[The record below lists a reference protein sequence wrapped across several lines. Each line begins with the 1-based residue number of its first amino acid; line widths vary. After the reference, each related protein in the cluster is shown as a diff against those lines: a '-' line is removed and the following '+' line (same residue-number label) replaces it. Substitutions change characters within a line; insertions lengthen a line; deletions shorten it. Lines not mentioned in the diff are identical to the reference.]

1 MPEFNLLD
9 ENWIE
14 CIDSTGK
21 PTEMGIR
28 QIITEAHHVKK
39 LANSIPLV
47 NASILFLLETIL
59 IRALSVASVA
69 LDDYDE
75 WFKGYKAGAFDTKIL
90 NAYFQAWYAR
100 FYLFDEDHP
109 FLQSNIEGQEFTG
122 TAMKLLP
129 HYSGGTGGN
138 SATLFDQHTIQEG
151 ISLSMKQAANYL
163 LAAHYYGAGGR
174 IIGSDYFSESLP
186 DNGLSFFMEGENF
199 FETLYLNILPYP
211 DLEDLPTKPGD
222 CPIWER
228 DNPYEVGGRNA
239 IVEKKN
245 TSYQPLGLLDLLTWP
260 GRKIQLL
267 LGKDQYIHEIKI
279 RTGIKMIGQIFPWY
293 AYNQKGFDLRARLD
307 HAVWRDYAVL
317 LQFREMVSGED
328 NKSRSPYP
336 VQWLHELKSAEFLF
350 DHPLS
355 LIALG
360 MAKEA
365 GKQKVSFYSEQHLPL
380 PQEYLINKDL
390 VADLADQLKLA
401 EVVQGSLYGTMMT
414 FAEALLSF
422 NVDKKNGR
430 KPDPSDKR
438 NLVDHLGI
446 ERIYWGELGNA
457 FSALIANLS
466 DDREKAILQWK
477 TSLRNSARAAFD
489 QAVALAGES
498 IHVLKAATTAR
509 CMLTAGLKKHLEI

>member
-47 NASILFLLETIL
+47 NASIFFLLETIL
-59 IRALSVASVA
+59 IRSLSNAGIA

-75 WFKGYKAGAFDTKIL
+75 WFKGYKAGTFDTKML
-90 NAYFQAWYAR
+90 DAYFQIWHAR
-100 FYLFDEDHP
+100 FYLFDEEYP

-138 SATLFDQHTIQEG
+138 SATLFDQHTMQEG

-163 LAAHYYGAGGR
+163 LPAHQYGAGGR

-186 DNGLSFFMEGENF
+186 DNGLSFFVEGGNF
-199 FETLYLNILPYP
+199 FETLYLNLLPYP
-211 DLEDLPTKPGD
+211 DLDITTKAGD

-228 DNPYEVGGRNA
+228 DDPDDICGRNS
-239 IVEKKN
+239 IIEGKN
-245 TSYQPLGLLDLLTWP
+245 KSYQPLGLLDLLTWP
-260 GRKIQLL
+260 GRKIHLL
-267 LGKDQYIHEIKI
+267 LDDDQHIHEIKM
-279 RTGIKMIGQIFPWY
+279 RSGIKMIGQTFPWY
-293 AYNQKGFDLRARLD
+293 AYDQRGYYIRAQLD

-328 NKSRSPYP
+328 DKSRSPYP
-336 VQWLHELKSAEFLF
+336 VQWLHGLASDGYSF
-350 DHPLS
+350 DHPFH
-355 LIALG
+355 IIGLG

-365 GKQKVSFYSEQHLPL
+365 GKQKVSFYSEQRLPL

-390 VADLADQLKLA
+390 VADIANQLKLA
-401 EVVQGSLYGTMMT
+401 ETVQGSLYGTMMA
-414 FAEALLSF
+414 FAEILLSF

-430 KPDPSDKR
+430 KPDPNDKR
-438 NLVDHLGI
+438 NLVDHLGAQ
-446 ERIYWGELGNA
+446 RIYWGELGNA
-457 FSALIANLS
+457 FSALIANLP

-477 TSLRNSARAAFD
+477 TSIRNSARDAFD
-489 QAVALAGES
+489 QAVSLVGES
-498 IHVLKAATTAR
+498 IHVLKAAATAR
-509 CMLTAGLKKHLEI
+509 RMLEAGLKKNL

>member
-14 CIDSTGK
+14 CIDSAGK
-21 PTEMGIR
+21 PTEMSIR
-28 QIITEAHHVKK
+28 NIITQAHRIRN
-39 LANSIPLV
+39 LSNPIPLV
-47 NASILFLLETIL
+47 NASVFFLLETIL
-59 IRALSVASVA
+59 IRALSVAGVA

-75 WFKGYKAGAFDTKIL
+75 WFKGYKAGAFDAKIL
-90 NAYFQAWYAR
+90 DAYFQAWHTR

-109 FLQSNIEGQEFTG
+109 FMQSNIEGQEFTG

-138 SATLFDQHTIQEG
+138 SATLFDQHTMQEG
-151 ISLSMKQAANYL
+151 ISLSIKEAANYL
-163 LAAHYYGAGGR
+163 LAAHQYGAGGR

-186 DNGLSFFMEGENF
+186 SNGLSFFVEGENF

-211 DLEDLPTKPGD
+211 DVDITTKAGD

-228 DNPYEVGGRNA
+228 DDPDDIGERNA
-239 IVEKKN
+239 IVEGKN
-245 TSYQPLGLLDLLTWP
+245 TIYQPLGLLDLLTWP

-267 LGKDQYIHEIKI
+267 LGEDHHIHEIKM
-279 RTGIKMIGQIFPWY
+279 RTGIKMTAQPFPWY

-328 NKSRSPYP
+328 NKSCSPQP
-336 VQWLHELKSAEFLF
+336 VQWLHELKSAEFSF
-350 DHPLS
+350 DHNLS
-355 LIALG
+355 LTALG

-365 GKQKVSFYSEQHLPL
+365 GKQKVSFYSEQRLPL
-380 PQEYLINKDL
+380 PQEYLTDKDL
-390 VADLADQLKLA
+390 VADIANQLKLA
-401 EVVQGSLYGTMMT
+401 EMVQGSLYGTMMM
-414 FAEALLSF
+414 FAEGVLSF
-422 NVDKKNGR
+422 DADKKNGR
-430 KPDPSDKR
+430 KPEANDKR
-438 NLVDHLGI
+438 NLVDHLGA

-457 FSALIANLS
+457 FTTLATDLPH
-466 DDREKAILQWK
+466 DRGNAISHWK
-477 TSLRNSARAAFD
+477 INIRAAARTAFD

-498 IHVLKAATTAR
+498 IHVLKAAATAR
-509 CMLTAGLKKHLEI
+509 RMLEAGLKKNLGN